1 MIAGEMSVIKNII
14 EDGTYSK
21 LRFSHLLGKMQDE
34 SKSFFF
40 PRESGLLDEFF
51 EIILLNSVEILV
63 EKNQSALWRVFYT
76 VFEFYKMSR
85 EVFPKDEKPMQRV
98 KPLFGR
104 LIEIIVVDNEQ
115 LSLGNSIELI
125 HNIYEDWV
133 REFPPSFC
141 SEVISKAAYISQA
154 QFSWAHT
161 ALLIHKYHLK
171 LEIDPNP
178 LKLAAQSAYGRDL
191 PANQIDLDFSHIRSI
206 DQLFTINKYYSLA
219 RGKEL
224 FRIENDDPKKKRLW
238 RHFSDNFMVIYEDWI
253 KPTLQSDFRFA
264 ASLLKSE
271 NFQDISTKIVL
282 NTSLPL
288 SVEIAAISGAR
299 EFLDSHNVLF
309 TLFLFDLSK
318 YRSLKTKVVE
328 FYENLTNFSKLSD
341 LLLKIENLFFCEETV
356 LSSFSS
362 NQKVLDI
369 WYLRVK
375 PLSLSLEDLKKWLVK
390 EKIELN
396 GNFVAISELFLSLR
410 IQKIVI
416 NRLFK
421 YDDARY
427 YEGGNYLFSI
437 VLVKILSIHLSTSNR

>member
-1 MIAGEMSVIKNII
+1 M
-14 EDGTYSK
+14 
-21 LRFSHLLGKMQDE
+21 R
-34 SKSFFF
+34 SFFSI
-40 PRESGLLDEFF
+40 PR
-51 EIILLNSVEILV
+51 IIGFYEVKENHSV
-63 EKNQSALWRVFYT
+63 LWRVFYT
-76 VFEFYKMSR
+76 VFEFYKMSK
-85 EVFPKDEKPMQRV
+85 EVFPKYEIPMQRV

-104 LIEIIVVDNEQ
+104 LIEIIVDNEQ

-125 HNIYEDWV
+125 HYIYEDWV

-141 SEVISKAAYISQA
+141 SEVISKAAYISQSLP
-154 QFSWAHT
+154 FSWVHT

-171 LEIDPNP
+171 LEIDTDP

-191 PANQIDLDFSHIRSI
+191 PANQDDLDFSHIRNF
-206 DQLFTINKYYSLA
+206 DQLFTINKYYSHA
-219 RGKEL
+219 RGKEI
-224 FRIENDDPKKKRLW
+224 FKIENDDPKKKSRW

-309 TLFLFDLSK
+309 TLFSFDLNK
-318 YRSLKTKVVE
+318 YKSLKTKVVE

-341 LLLKIENLFFCEETV
+341 LLLNIENLFFCEEAV

-375 PLSLSLEDLKKWLVK
+375 PLPLSLEDLKKWLIREK
-390 EKIELN
+390 EELN
-396 GNFVAISELFLSLR
+396 GNLLLFL
-410 IQKIVI
+410 
-416 NRLFK
+416 NHF
-421 YDDARY
+421 
-427 YEGGNYLFSI
+427 YLLGFRKLSSI
-437 VLVKILSIHLSTSNR
+437 DFLNMMMPDIMKGEIISFPMLLVKILSIHLSTSNRWNLSDDQRRVRWDTSAAAKHVFLLNKATFLKLKSL